1 MRLREIFSKN
11 IKFYRTKNKLS
22 QQELAEKCETATN
35 YISEIETGRKFP
47 SIEMIEKL
55 SVVLEVPAW
64 SFLYA
69 STQED
74 KEKSPVIAPCDTLA
88 DEKKEKML
96 SEIFSEIQK
105 IIARY

>member
-1 MRLREIFSKN
+1 MTLREIFSKN
-11 IKFYRTKNKLS
+11 IKFYRAKNKLS

-55 SVVLEVPAW
+55 SAVLNVPAW

-69 STQED
+69 NAQGNKEEKPITATCD
-74 KEKSPVIAPCDTLA
+74 KLA

-96 SEIFSEIQK
+96 SEIFSKIQK

>member
-55 SVVLEVPAW
+55 STVLEVPAW

-69 STQED
+69 NAQENKEEKPVSATCD
-74 KEKSPVIAPCDTLA
+74 KLTN
-88 DEKKEKML
+88 EKKEKIL

-105 IIARY
+105 IIAKY

>member
-1 MRLREIFSKN
+1 M
-11 IKFYRTKNKLS
+11 T
-22 QQELAEKCETATN
+22 
-35 YISEIETGRKFP
+35 KFP
-47 SIEMIEKL
+47 
-55 SVVLEVPAW
+55 
-64 SFLYA
+64 FLYA

-74 KEKSPVIAPCDTLA
+74 KEENPVIAPCDTLA

>member
-1 MRLREIFSKN
+1 MTLREIFSKN
-11 IKFYRTKNKLS
+11 IKLYRTRNKLS

-69 STQED
+69 GED
-74 KEKSPVIAPCDTLA
+74 EKPVITLSNKLT
-88 DEKKEKML
+88 DKKKEEML
-96 SEIFSEIQK
+96 GEIFSEIQK
-105 IIARY
+105 IISKY

>member
-1 MRLREIFSKN
+1 MTLREIFSKN
-11 IKFYRTKNKLS
+11 IKFYRTRNKLS

-69 STQED
+69 EEAQKSFVVLSD
-74 KEKSPVIAPCDTLA
+74 KLP
-88 DEKKEKML
+88 EKKKKEML
-96 SEIFSEIQK
+96 GEIFSEIQK
-105 IIARY
+105 IISKY

>member
-1 MRLREIFSKN
+1 MTLREIFSKN
-11 IKFYRTKNKLS
+11 IKFYRTRNKLS

-69 STQED
+69 EEVQKSFAVLSD
-74 KEKSPVIAPCDTLA
+74 KLP
-88 DEKKEKML
+88 EKKKKEML
-96 SEIFSEIQK
+96 GEIFLEIQK
-105 IIARY
+105 VISKY

>member
-55 SVVLEVPAW
+55 STVLNVPAW

-74 KEKSPVIAPCDTLA
+74 KEESPVIAPCDTLA